1 VSEDGPKPVLA
12 APKASLNSGT
22 ACADREHVDF
32 ALAAFALAPGLA
44 LGSFLN
50 VVAARVPLRRSIV
63 RPPSACMSCGQQIRW
78 YDNLPLVSYA
88 LVRGRCRD
96 CKARIPL
103 VYPAVELVTALLV
116 AGCVLAFGLTAEA
129 LVAAFFCAVL
139 VAVSAIDL
147 EHRIIPNRIVIPA
160 TVFVL
165 VANTL
170 RDLGAEWAV
179 AAVGASG
186 FLFAAALVYPAGM
199 GMGDV
204 KLALLMGAA
213 LGKTVPVALMV
224 GMLAAMIPGL
234 VLIARHGTKA
244 RKMGIPFGPFLAL
257 GSVVALFWG
266 ADILDAY
273 FSTLR

>member
-1 VSEDGPKPVLA
+1 
-12 APKASLNSGT
+12 
-22 ACADREHVDF
+22 VDI
-32 ALAAFALAPGLA
+32 AFAAVAFAPGLA

-63 RPPSACMSCGQQIRW
+63 QPPSACMSCGRQIRW

-88 LVRGRCRD
+88 LLRGRCRD
-96 CKARIPL
+96 CDAKIPF
-103 VYPAVELVTALLV
+103 VYPAVELVTAVLV
-116 AGCVLAFGLTAEA
+116 AGSVLAFGLTAKA
-129 LVAAFFCAVL
+129 AVAALFCTVL

-160 TVFVL
+160 TLVVL

-170 RDLGAEWAV
+170 LDVTPEWALGALA
-179 AAVGASG
+179 GSG
-186 FLFAAALVYPAGM
+186 FLLAAALAYPAGM

-213 LGKTVPVALMV
+213 LGRTVSVALMV
-224 GMLAAMIPGL
+224 GMLAAMIPGIFL
-234 VLIARHGTKA
+234 FARHGSKA

-266 ADILDAY
+266 DDILDAY
-273 FSTLR
+273 LSTLH

>member
-1 VSEDGPKPVLA
+1 M
-12 APKASLNSGT
+12 
-22 ACADREHVDF
+22 DF

-63 RPPSACMSCGQQIRW
+63 RPPSACMSCGQQVRW
-78 YDNLPLVSYA
+78 YDNLPLLSYA
-88 LVRGRCRD
+88 VLRGRCRD

-103 VYPAVELVTALLV
+103 VYPAVELVTALLI
-116 AGCVLAFGLTAEA
+116 AGCVLAFGLTADTV
-129 LVAAFFCAVL
+129 VAAFFCAVL
-139 VAVSAIDL
+139 VAVSAIDV
-147 EHRIIPNRIVIPA
+147 EHRIIPNRIVLPA
-160 TVFVL
+160 TVVVL
-165 VANTL
+165 VANTAL
-170 RDLGAEWAV
+170 HPSPRWVLGAL
-179 AAVGASG
+179 GASG
-186 FLFAAALVYPAGM
+186 FLFAAALAYPAGM

-213 LGKTVPVALMV
+213 LGKVVAVALMV

-234 VLIARHGTKA
+234 YLMARHGSKA
-244 RKMGIPFGPFLAL
+244 RKMGIPFGPFLAI

-273 FSTLR
+273 FATLR